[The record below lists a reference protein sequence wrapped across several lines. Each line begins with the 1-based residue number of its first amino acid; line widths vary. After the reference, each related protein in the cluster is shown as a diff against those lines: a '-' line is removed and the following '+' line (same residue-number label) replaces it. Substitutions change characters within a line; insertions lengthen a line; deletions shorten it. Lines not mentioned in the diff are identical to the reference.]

1 MRLNSMKLLFVGAF
15 ALTATISFGQVT
27 EPIDSTSINN
37 DQNVSLTETLII
49 GKGVIDVQENRKT
62 PIASSVITKEEIQ
75 DKAVGNVEFP
85 EIMKHTPSVYI
96 ADQASGF
103 GDGKMF
109 LRGFDQ
115 SNTAYL
121 LNGQPINGMEDGNLY
136 WSNWTAMTDIANVID
151 VQRGLGSSKL
161 AISSVGGTVNIVTQA
176 TALKQG
182 GFVRYVVGNDSYQKA
197 TIGYNTGMKGKWG
210 ASILIDNWSAHRKY
224 ARGTGGQG
232 QSYFVS
238 VGYKPND
245 RHQINWML
253 FGAPQEHDQNYSKPM
268 VTSRNSNGTIN
279 TPGYDM
285 TGKKGNSNY
294 GFYNGEALSL
304 RRNYYHKPVTNINW
318 DWNIN
323 ENMTLGTVLY
333 ASMGRGGG
341 TGNLGRGL
349 FNLSQNGYEVFNND
363 GSINWGEVERFN
375 LTSPD
380 LIGTGTSSTSSST
393 KGLALRSSVNN
404 HFWYGGVTN
413 FNYDTK
419 TGWNFNIGAD
429 IRFYQ
434 GDHFQQIVNYLGLEG
449 RQENNKN
456 RSNNLITKSFS
467 TNPWKALFDFADK
480 GERVNY
486 DNSEKINYQ
495 GGFGQI
501 EYANDWFSAFVQGA
515 VSNQSYQK
523 FDRWNYNEESVG
535 VVDGSISYKDGE
547 AKSEKRSKTGWNVK
561 GGLAFTLNKENKI
574 FANAGKYSRQP
585 FLDNVF
591 MQNTVNFIDPEVGN
605 EEILGFEAGYKYA
618 TPTLKVN
625 VNAYWTRWE
634 NRADSYTAREFY
646 DLNGDKVTQDV
657 RFLLTGITQLHRG
670 IEVDFDTKITRDWT
684 LRGFMSYG
692 DWKYDDK
699 AQYRIQDQNSN
710 EILVENRNVELD
722 GVHVGNAAQFTFG
735 MGTKVKVAKGLS
747 FDTDL
752 NYYANLY
759 ENVNVSDIVKTE
771 LQGNDYKNVS
781 LRPYAIVDLGA
792 TYEFKFGAQK
802 IKFRG
807 NVKNLFNDQ
816 YIGRK
821 DAYGYFW
828 GLGRTWNAGVTY
840 NF

>member
-1 MRLNSMKLLFVGAF
+1 MKLLFVGAF

-27 EPIDSTSINN
+27 EPIDSTAINN
-37 DQNVSLTETLII
+37 SNVNLSETLII
-49 GKGVIDVQENRKT
+49 GKGVIDVEENRKT
-62 PIASSVITKEEIQ
+62 PIASTIITKEEIQ

-85 EIMKHTPSVYI
+85 EIMKNSPSVYV

-136 WSNWTAMTDIANVID
+136 WSNWSAMADIANLID

-176 TALKQG
+176 TGTKQG
-182 GFVRYVVGNDSYQKA
+182 GFARYVVGNDSYQKA
-197 TIGYNTGMKGKWG
+197 TVAYNTGMKGKWG
-210 ASILIDNWSAHRKY
+210 ASVLLDYWTAHRKY

-268 VTSRNSNGTIN
+268 TTSYRTVTVDGQRLQTIN
-279 TPGYDM
+279 TPGYDI
-285 TGKKGNSNY
+285 TGRKGNSNY
-294 GFYNGEALSL
+294 GFYNGEALSQ
-304 RRNYYHKPVTNINW
+304 RRNYYHKPVSNINW

-323 ENMTLGTVLY
+323 ENFTLGTVIY
-333 ASMGRGGG
+333 ASVGRGGG
-341 TGNLGRGL
+341 TGILG
-349 FNLSQNGYEVFNND
+349 NGASYTYGGYNAD
-363 GSINWGEVERFN
+363 GSTNWDAIAALNAQQPGGISN
-375 LTSPD
+375 GNNGS
-380 LIGTGTSSTSSST
+380 LIR
-393 KGLALRSSVNN
+393 ASVNN

-413 FNYDTK
+413 LNFDTK
-419 TGWNFNIGAD
+419 TGWNFNVGAD
-429 IRFYQ
+429 VRFYK
-434 GDHFQQIVNYLGLEG
+434 GDHFQQLVNKLGSNG
-449 RQENNKN
+449 RAASNAN
-456 RSNNLITKSFS
+456 RPSDYVVSKTFS
-467 TNPWKALFDFADK
+467 TNPWGALFNYADE
-480 GERVNY
+480 GERVAY

-495 GGFGQI
+495 GVFGQA

-515 VSNQSYQK
+515 YSNQSYQK
-523 FDRWNYNEESVG
+523 FDRWNYAG
-535 VVDGSISYKDGE
+535 GE
-547 AKSEKRSKTGWNVK
+547 AKSATRNDQGWNLK
-561 GGLAFTLNKENKI
+561 GGFAFTLNQDNKV
-574 FANAGKYSRQP
+574 FVNAGKYSRQP

-591 MQNTVNFIDPEVGN
+591 MQNTVNYITPEVGN

-618 TPTLKVN
+618 TRTLKVN
-625 VNAYWTRWE
+625 VNAYYTKWE
-634 NRADSYTAREFY
+634 NRADSYTQSNYVDPNDPNITYR
-646 DLNGDKVTQDV
+646 NVN
-657 RFLLTGITQLHRG
+657 FLLSDLTQVHKG
-670 IEVDFDTKITRDWT
+670 IEIDFDAKLTRDWT
-684 LRGFMSYG
+684 LRGFTSLG
-692 DWKYDDK
+692 DWVYSGDFN
-699 AQYRIQDQNSN
+699 YRVQDQDTGNIIEGTSGRRSL
-710 EILVENRNVELD
+710 E
-722 GVHVGNAAQFTFG
+722 GVSVGNAAQFTFG

-747 FDTDL
+747 FDTDF
-752 NYYANLY
+752 NYFARLY
-759 ENVNVSDIVKTE
+759 GNVNVEDVAKAQI
-771 LQGNDYKNVS
+771 QGREYQNES

-792 TYEFKFGAQK
+792 TYEFKFGTQK

-807 NVKNLFNDQ
+807 NIKNLFNDQ

-821 DAYGYFW
+821 DAYGYFY